1 MLDIKLDGI
10 DQQILDLLQEDGR
23 RTIADIAERVNLSA
37 APVKRRIDRLEADG
51 VIVGYTAVLS
61 PAALGRRVHAYVEL
75 RFSGETDVDHILRIA
90 QGIDAVEQVSM
101 IAGDPDALVELI
113 VESVSDLQVV
123 INELRRSGGVI
134 GTKTLMVLGSWRR
147 EGGR

>member
-1 MLDIKLDGI
+1 MPGIKLDDI

-23 RTIADIAERVNLSA
+23 RTVADIASRVNLSA
-37 APVKRRIDRLEADG
+37 APVKRRIDRLEAEG

-90 QGIDAVEQVSM
+90 QNIDAVQQVSM
-101 IAGDPDALVELI
+101 IAGDPDALVELA
-113 VESVSDLQVV
+113 VESVSDLQAV

-147 EGGR
+147 

>member
-1 MLDIKLDGI
+1 MPGIKLDDI

-23 RTIADIAERVNLSA
+23 RTVADIASRVNLSA
-37 APVKRRIDRLEADG
+37 APVKRRIDRLEAEG

-61 PAALGRRVHAYVEL
+61 PAALGRRVHAYIEL

-90 QGIDAVEQVSM
+90 QNIDAVQQVSM
-101 IAGDPDALVELI
+101 IAGDPDALVELT
-113 VESVSDLQVV
+113 VESVSDLQDV

-147 EGGR
+147 